1 MKLFKLDLLTLLIG
15 LFIFSG
21 CEPSDDVGLEIDPAN
36 AIIGTL
42 DSSIVVKSS
51 TIKDDFL
58 KTNTLTKYP
67 LGYFTDPVFGITDAS
82 VSMSL
87 VLPSSNL
94 TFGTAPVLISAV
106 LVLRYASEFYGDSTT
121 DFDFKVYQLKDRLT
135 LSTNYLSTESHAF
148 DSDVIGRTSS
158 KINIKDSVRVSQIIV
173 GKPDV
178 IKNQPPQIRITI
190 DPAFITTNFLEANPI
205 NFKDNNS
212 FNAFIK
218 GFRVTA
224 MPRESKKG
232 GIVLLDLNGASKI
245 AEGSKL
251 ELYYRSGSDTIV
263 KSFAIQKGVSPVAA
277 TIIHNYK
284 TDIQAQIDND
294 NPNVEYNVNYIQ
306 PLAGLLTEVSFPN
319 LDSLKLLGN
328 IAINKAELIIK
339 VINDPVD
346 VFKPAPRLYLF
357 TRDIAGQRKAVA
369 DSDDLDSRALTDLFF
384 GGFYSNTKKGYNF
397 TLTSYIQDLLND
409 KVSSDKLYINVAAP
423 GAQGKQAMDPFNSTT
438 SRAVIGSGNSSES
451 KFQMKL
457 NIIYTKVN

>member
-42 DSSIVVKSS
+42 DSSIIVKSS
-51 TIKDDFL
+51 TIKDDSI
-58 KTNTLTKYP
+58 KTNTLVKYP
-67 LGYFTDPVFGITDAS
+67 LGHFKDPIFGDTDAS

-94 TFGTAPVLISAV
+94 TFGTNPVLDSAV
-106 LVLRYASEFYGDSTT
+106 LVLRYASEFYGDSITV
-121 DFDFKVYQLKDRLT
+121 FDFKVHQLTGRLT
-135 LSTNYLSTESHAF
+135 QSTNYLNTESHAF
-148 DSDVIGRTSS
+148 NSTDEIGELRFS

-173 GKPDV
+173 GKPNV
-178 IKNQPPQIRITI
+178 IKNQPPQIRIKI
-190 DPAFITTNFLEANPI
+190 KSAFIDSNFLKASKVH
-205 NFKDNNS
+205 FKDNNS
-212 FNAFIK
+212 FNDWIK

-224 MPRESKKG
+224 MPQGLKAG
-232 GIVLLDLNGASKI
+232 GIVLLDLNSASKI

-263 KSFAIQKGVSPVAA
+263 KSFAIQKEVSPVAA
-277 TIIHNYK
+277 TIIHNYNK
-284 TDIQAQIDND
+284 IDIKNQLS
-294 NPNVEYNVNYIQ
+294 NPNVEYNYIQ
-306 PLAGLLTEVSFPN
+306 SMAGLLTEVSFPN

-339 VINDPVD
+339 VINDPVYD
-346 VFKPAPRLYLF
+346 FKPAPRLYLF
-357 TRDIAGQRKAVA
+357 TKDIAGQRKAVA

-423 GAQGKQAMDPFNSTT
+423 GAKGKQAMDPFNSTT

>member
-51 TIKDDFL
+51 TIKDDSI
-58 KTNTLTKYP
+58 KTNTLVKYP
-67 LGYFTDPVFGITDAS
+67 LGHFKDPIFGDTDAS

-94 TFGTAPVLISAV
+94 TFGTNPVLISAV

-121 DFDFKVYQLKDRLT
+121 NFDFKVYQLKDRLT

-148 DSDVIGRTSS
+148 DSDVIGEITSTR
-158 KINIKDSVRVSQIIV
+158 INIKDSVRVSQIIV
-173 GKPDV
+173 GKPNV
-178 IKNQPPQIRITI
+178 IKNQPPQIRIKI
-190 DPAFITTNFLEANPI
+190 KSAFIDSNFLKASKVH
-205 NFKDNNS
+205 FKDNNS
-212 FNAFIK
+212 FNDWIK

-224 MPRESKKG
+224 MPQGLKAG
-232 GIVLLDLNGASKI
+232 GIVLLDLNSASKI

-251 ELYYRSGSDTIV
+251 ELYYRSGSDTTLT
-263 KSFAIQKGVSPVAA
+263 SFAIQKEVSPVAA
-277 TIIHNYK
+277 TIIHTYNK
-284 TDIQAQIDND
+284 TDILTQLS
-294 NPNVEYNVNYIQ
+294 NPNVEYNYIQ

-339 VINDPVD
+339 VINDPVYD
-346 VFKPAPRLYLF
+346 FKPAPRLYLF
-357 TRDIAGQRKAVA
+357 TKDIAGQRKAVA

-423 GAQGKQAMDPFNSTT
+423 GAKGKQAMDPFNSTT